1 MFRKTLL
8 VSAAL
13 LAACAPETST
23 IPTDATAALN
33 NEVVTVSNV
42 TDVEV
47 LHGDTP
53 NQFDLTW
60 SVDEPGAEVSI
71 FVSTSPNDPA
81 PTRIADDVVGGVF
94 AWTAEGA
101 PARRYFTISGSE
113 DASDGVTAAVR
124 LLPLEGGRNFRDLGG
139 YATADGKTVKWGH
152 AFRSGVMH
160 ELTDVDYDYLSGIG
174 VKVICDFRESDE
186 RLREPTDW
194 RGGAA
199 EYLTFADPAE
209 EGPADNPMFAALMS
223 PDATADDVAATMAAG
238 YVEIAKG
245 EAEGYTKMFDR
256 LAAGDIPLAFNCSA
270 GKDRA
275 GTAAAL
281 LLTALGVPR
290 DTVVYDYS
298 LSDDYVDYMAEF
310 LNDEAR
316 AEAAA
321 DPDNPYAFLFQ
332 LPPEK
337 VAPLLASHPMY
348 IESTF
353 DALDAEFGS
362 VMTFIQSEL
371 DVTDAE
377 LASIRTA
384 LLE

>member
-1 MFRKTLL
+1 MYRK
-8 VSAAL
+8 AL
-13 LAACAPETST
+13 LATGLLTVACAQPTET
-23 IPTDATAALN
+23 TAPVDPVIITN
-33 NEVVTVSNV
+33 
-42 TDVEV
+42 VEV
-47 LHGDTP
+47 LHGETP
-53 NQFDLTW
+53 NDFALSW
-60 SVDEPGAEVSI
+60 AVDQADAAVSI
-71 FVSTSPNDPA
+71 FVSTEPDDPA
-81 PTRIADDVVGGVF
+81 PILIAEDVSDGTF
-94 AWTAEGA
+94 TWSAEDG
-101 PARRYFTISGSE
+101 PVRRYFTVTGS
-113 DASDGVTAAVR
+113 DAAGDGVTAAVR

-139 YATADGKTVKWGH
+139 YPTRDGKTVKWGH

-160 ELTDVDYDYLSGIG
+160 ELTDADYDYLSGLG

-194 RGGAA
+194 RAGAA
-199 EYLTFADPAE
+199 EYLTFADPEERDPAE
-209 EGPADNPMFAALMS
+209 NPMFAALLS
-223 PDATADDVAATMAAG
+223 PDTDADDVAAGMAEG
-238 YVEIAKG
+238 YVDIAKG
-245 EAEGYTKMFDR
+245 EVEGYTKMFDR

-290 DTVVYDYS
+290 ETVVHDYS
-298 LSDDYVDYMAEF
+298 LSDDYVDYMSAF

-348 IESTF
+348 IEATF
-353 DALDAEFGS
+353 DALEEEYGS
-362 VMTFIQSEL
+362 VMNFIQTEL
-371 DVTDAE
+371 DVTDTE
-377 LASIRTA
+377 LATIRTA